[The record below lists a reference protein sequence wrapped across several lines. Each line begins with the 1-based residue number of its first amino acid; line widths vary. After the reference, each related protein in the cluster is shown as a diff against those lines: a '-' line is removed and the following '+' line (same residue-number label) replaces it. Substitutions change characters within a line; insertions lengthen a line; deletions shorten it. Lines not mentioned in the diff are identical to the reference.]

1 MTFSAH
7 QYPSG
12 DERPGVTE
20 GPRNAPTSEAGF
32 RARSGFASL
41 LRSSRRYWLPGV
53 LAALVAVYLAS
64 GFYVVE
70 ADERAVVRRFGAV
83 AAQVGP
89 GMHYRLPWPVDRV
102 DVVKTTSVMK
112 VGIL

>member
-1 MTFSAH
+1 M
-7 QYPSG
+7 
-12 DERPGVTE
+12 
-20 GPRNAPTSEAGF
+20 
-32 RARSGFASL
+32 

-89 GMHYRLPWPVDRV
+89 GMHYRLPWPVDWV
-102 DVVKTTSVMK
+102 PTITSTAPSRTLTSTRSCGAPTGDSM
-112 VGIL
+112 